1 MTSSSYES
9 EANLGDQSA
18 QHRKR
23 AVPASSSAEAA
34 YERLSAYGFARRYTR
49 GKTVAD
55 LIGQHEE
62 EELGGYA
69 LGLLAQSAGSVTAA
83 LISELPEE
91 ASSAASSS
99 LYSSSSSSFAPNVTY
114 RQAELPN
121 LPLAE
126 GHFDVVVAFGVI
138 EGLEHP
144 EELVREAKRVLKE
157 GGVLL
162 ISVPDK
168 QTEATY
174 YRDRGG
180 IDGRQRRAMYV
191 PEVRG
196 LLERHFGHV
205 RLYRQGAVAGGFIF
219 PLSKELTSGGA
230 IPLVES
236 LRLSLSGPRLGV
248 EVPRTRSVMGVCS
261 DDVAA
266 LGEEAE
272 GAYLLLEGERR
283 VFDESEER
291 AEDVELLLDE
301 IRRMQETEV
310 QAFLKAISAQKLPL
324 DVLLR
329 LIPQVLLYYLYDRQ
343 ADSQEVS
350 RRWGTVLEKARH
362 RWETT
367 LAETRHR
374 RDVAFAETRHRW
386 ETILTQAR
394 HRWKTNRAQARHS
407 QETNYAQG
415 RRRRDAVI
423 EEVYHRR
430 NLALAAASHRRNL
443 ALAEARSRRDAVIEE
458 TRRRRDVAL
467 AETRHRR
474 NLALAEVRHRRNVTL
489 EHMIHRRNIIRGNL
503 HAIRQKGARGLAKGA
518 IRRLSVLYR
527 RLREGQKP

>member
-1 MTSSSYES
+1 MTSGHET
-9 EANLGDQSA
+9 EANLGDQPA
-18 QHRKR
+18 RQHRKQSPL
-23 AVPASSSAEAA
+23 PASSEAA
-34 YERLSAYGFARRYTR
+34 YERVSAYGFARRYTE
-49 GKTVAD
+49 GKIVANI
-55 LIGQHEE
+55 IGHQEE
-62 EELGGYA
+62 MGAYGSH
-69 LGLLAQSAGSVTAA
+69 LLAPRSVEAVRAAA
-83 LISELPEE
+83 LRELPEG
-91 ASSAASSS
+91 
-99 LYSSSSSSFAPNVTY
+99 
-114 RQAELPN
+114 R
-121 LPLAE
+121 
-126 GHFDVVVAFGVI
+126 FDVVVGFGVV
-138 EGLEHP
+138 EDLEHP
-144 EELVREAKRVLKE
+144 EELVREARRVLKE

-343 ADSQEVS
+343 ADSQGVS
-350 RRWGTVLEKARH
+350 FRWGTVLEKARH

-374 RDVAFAETRHRW
+374 RDVALAETRHRW

-394 HRWKTNRAQARHS
+394 HSRETTLAQARHRDS
-407 QETNYAQG
+407 VIEGT
-415 RRRRDAVI
+415 RRRRDSDI
-423 EEVYHRR
+423 EETRHRR
-430 NLALAAASHRRNL
+430 NSALAAASHRRNF
-443 ALAEARSRRDAVIEE
+443 ALAEARRRRDAVIEE

-474 NLALAEVRHRRNVTL
+474 DLALAEIRHRRNVTL

-503 HAIRQKGARGLAKGA
+503 HAIRRKGARGLAKGGV
-518 IRRLSVLYR
+518 RRLSVLYR